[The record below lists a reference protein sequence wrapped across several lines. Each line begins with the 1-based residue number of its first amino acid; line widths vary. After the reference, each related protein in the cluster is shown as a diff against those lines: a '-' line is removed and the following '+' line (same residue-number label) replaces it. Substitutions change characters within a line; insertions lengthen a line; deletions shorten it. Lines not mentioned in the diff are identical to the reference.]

1 MIAGGVATRP
11 LVAQAQQTE
20 PIRRIGLL
28 VPADD
33 ARFQT
38 FIGAFLQELQSLG
51 WSIGR
56 NVRIEMRTSAGNTGV
71 ARKYAAELVA
81 FTPDVILAAGGST
94 VAPLL
99 EVTHTVP
106 IVFTIT
112 ADPLGNG
119 FVDSLARPGG
129 NAAGFAQFE
138 YASTGWA
145 TRRPTPL
152 LARM

>member
-1 MIAGGVATRP
+1 MKRRAFIAALGGAAAWPMLAR
-11 LVAQAQQTE
+11 AQSE
-20 PIRRIGLL
+20 RVRRIGVL

-81 FTPDVILAAGGST
+81 FTPDVILAAG
-94 VAPLL
+94 
-99 EVTHTVP
+99 
-106 IVFTIT
+106 
-112 ADPLGNG
+112 
-119 FVDSLARPGG
+119 AR
-129 NAAGFAQFE
+129 
-138 YASTGWA
+138 
-145 TRRPTPL
+145 RLRHCL
-152 LARM
+152 R